1 MFTVGV
7 VMLVAHHDPTREFA
21 YENFWLFWAAL
32 ILVFTTLITLS
43 CCEGVR
49 RTSPH
54 NVIFLTLFT
63 VGESVCVGYCTL
75 NYDPDLVSFNSNF
88 HNNASH
94 CFFFLSINQS
104 KFR

>member
-7 VMLVAHHDPTREFA
+7 VMLVAHHDATRLFA
-21 YENFWLFWAAL
+21 YNNFWLFWVSL

-63 VGESVCVGYCTL
+63 VGESVCVGFCTL
-75 NYDPDLVSFNSNF
+75 QYDRDLVSFNSDF
-88 HNNASH
+88 HKNASNL
-94 CFFFLSINQS
+94 FFFIDKSI
-104 KFR
+104 